1 MLFTRSIRP
10 HGVGWR
16 LCSAYKITP
25 LLVKILYIHGYLYI
39 MLPGM
44 SRCNHNPNPVQMKKR
59 LFLASNQIPVDTVR
73 TENGFEIRQSDEL
86 TVSGLKEFY
95 KKFQTKWIGLTGLEE
110 YDLGRKEMQQLERKL
125 MDYRCIPVFPE
136 PSDYEQYL
144 HGFSRNTIW
153 PLFHYFTQSAEY
165 DDKEWDAYVRVNQL
179 YSEKILQLVEE
190 GDTIWIHDYHL
201 MLLPGML
208 KEKMPRLNI
217 GLFIHIPFPSFEIFR
232 LLPWREPI
240 LQGML
245 GADLI
250 GFHTYD
256 YVRHFLSCVRRIF
269 GYDTVFNRIRIGERT
284 LKVDAF
290 PRGINSERFR
300 AKAEEHYKASGE
312 KDSDARSLMQNF
324 ANSEREEKII
334 LSIDKLNYTKGI
346 PTRLRAFEL
355 FLQENPEYLEKV
367 NFILLA
373 LISGERSQF
382 YESLKREVDELV
394 GRINGNY
401 GTITWMPVRY
411 LNREF
416 SIDELIDMYSLADIA
431 LILPL
436 RDGMNMVAK
445 EFVASRFDEDGVLIL
460 SEMTGASKELHEALI
475 VNPNNLGE
483 VVQAI
488 KEALQM
494 PQEEQKRRMTVM
506 QDRLNRYT
514 IDRWANEF
522 INSLGS
528 VIESQKTS
536 LTRKISSGHVK
547 KVVQAYRKA
556 EKRILFLDYDGT
568 LSGFR
573 KNPEDAKP
581 DQELFDILAKLTGD
595 PKNTVTII
603 SGRDK
608 ETLGRWFDK
617 DWNIHF
623 IAEHGVW
630 LRDPGGDWHMLEQ
643 IDNQWKESVQPLLE
657 YYVDQT
663 PRSFIEHKNFS
674 LVWHYR
680 KADPDLGIQRA
691 WELKDELRTLTSNLN
706 LEIMDGDKVLEIKF
720 SGINKGRAALQKMG
734 DIHYDF
740 IFAVG
745 DDWTDEYTFEAMP
758 EEAYTVKVG
767 AKTTEAAYY
776 IDGVEKVRELLSCFD
791 AGNCE

>member
-1 MLFTRSIRP
+1 
-10 HGVGWR
+10 
-16 LCSAYKITP
+16 
-25 LLVKILYIHGYLYI
+25 
-39 MLPGM
+39 
-44 SRCNHNPNPVQMKKR
+44 MKK
-59 LFLASNQIPVDTVR
+59 LFIASNQIPVNTIKAGDQ
-73 TENGFEIRQSDEL
+73 FEIEPTEEL
-86 TVSGLKEFY
+86 TTSGLNHFY
-95 KKFQTKWIGLTGLEE
+95 KQYHTKWIGLTGLEE
-110 YDLGRKEMQQLERKL
+110 MDLTRKDMQQLEGRL
-125 MDYRCIPVFPE
+125 LDYRCIPVFPD
-136 PSDYEQYL
+136 PDDYQDYL

-153 PLFHYFTQSAEY
+153 PLFHYFIQNTEY
-165 DDKEWDAYVRVNQL
+165 EDHEWHAYVKINQL
-179 YSEKILQLVEE
+179 YAEKILQLVDE
-190 GDTIWIHDYHL
+190 GDTVWIHDFHL

-208 KEKMPRLNI
+208 KERMPRLSI

-232 LLPWREPI
+232 LLPWREKI
-240 LQGML
+240 LEGML
-245 GADLI
+245 GADLV

-284 LKVDAF
+284 MKADAF
-290 PRGINSERFR
+290 PKGINAEHFKL
-300 AKAEEHYKASGE
+300 KAEEHARAHANP
-312 KDSDARSLMQNF
+312 DSEAKKLMEHLSDN
-324 ANSEREEKII
+324 ERNEKII

-346 PTRLRAFEL
+346 PARLRAFEL
-355 FLQENPEYLEKV
+355 FLEENPEYLEKV
-367 NFILLA
+367 SFILLA
-373 LISGERSQF
+373 LISGESSQF
-382 YESLKREVDELV
+382 YEALKREVDELV
-394 GRINGNY
+394 GRINGNF

-416 SIDELIDMYSLADIA
+416 SIDELIDMYSMADIA

-445 EFVASRFDEDGVLIL
+445 EFVASRFDGNGVLIL

-483 VVQAI
+483 VVIAI

-494 PQEEQKRRMTVM
+494 PVEEQGRRMKVM
-506 QDRLNRYT
+506 QERLQRYT
-514 IDRWANEF
+514 VERWANEF
-522 INSLGS
+522 VSSLGS

-547 KVVQAYRKA
+547 KVVKAYT
-556 EKRILFLDYDGT
+556 ESDKRILFLDYDGT

-573 KNPEDAKP
+573 KDPEDAKP
-581 DQELFDILAKLTGD
+581 DQELYDILEKLTND

-608 ETLGRWFDK
+608 ETLGRWFDNNL
-617 DWNIHF
+617 NIHF

-630 LRDPGGDWHMLEQ
+630 LKNPGGEWHMLEQ
-643 IDNQWKESVQPLLE
+643 IDNYWKESVQPLLE

-706 LEIMDGDKVLEIKF
+706 LEIMDGDKVLEIKY
-720 SGINKGRAALQKMG
+720 SGINKGRAALQKIG
-734 DIHYDF
+734 NIGYDF

-758 EEAYTVKVG
+758 EQAYTIKVG
-767 AKTTEAAYY
+767 AKTTSAKYY
-776 IDGVEKVRELLSCFD
+776 IEGVEKVRELLTCFD
-791 AGNCE
+791 RQNCE

>member
-1 MLFTRSIRP
+1 
-10 HGVGWR
+10 
-16 LCSAYKITP
+16 
-25 LLVKILYIHGYLYI
+25 
-39 MLPGM
+39 
-44 SRCNHNPNPVQMKKR
+44 MKKR
-59 LFLASNQIPVDTVR
+59 LFLASNQVPLHTRRV
-73 TENGFEIRQSDEL
+73 NGQFEIEADDEL
-86 TVSGLKEFY
+86 TISGLGNFY
-95 KKFQTKWIGLTGLEE
+95 KQYQTRWIGLTGLEDDE
-110 YDLGRKEMQQLERKL
+110 LSRKEMQELESQMLKHRCIPIFPDP
-125 MDYRCIPVFPE
+125 MDYRN
-136 PSDYEQYL
+136 YL

-153 PLFHYFTQSAEY
+153 PLFHYFTQNAEY
-165 DDKEWDAYVRVNQL
+165 EDHEWDAYLKINEL
-179 YSEKILQLVEE
+179 YAEKILQLADE
-190 GDTIWIHDYHL
+190 GDTIWIHDFHL
-201 MLLPGML
+201 MLLPGIL
-208 KEKMPRLNI
+208 KERMPKLSI

-232 LLPWREPI
+232 LLPWREK
-240 LQGML
+240 LLEGML

-269 GYDTVFNRIRIGERT
+269 GYDTVFNRISIGERT

-290 PRGINSERFR
+290 PKGINAERIKM
-300 AKAEEHYKASGE
+300 KAIEHAE
-312 KDSDARSLMQNF
+312 ADRHAESDAGRMMKHF
-324 ANSEREEKII
+324 KTGDGGIKII

-346 PTRLRAFEL
+346 PARLRAFEL
-355 FLQENPEYLEKV
+355 FLEESPEYLEKV
-367 NFILLA
+367 NLILLA
-373 LISGERSQF
+373 MSSPEKSQF

-401 GTITWMPVRY
+401 GTITWMPVMY

-416 SIDELIDMYSLADIA
+416 TIDELVDMYALADIA

-445 EFVASRFDEDGVLIL
+445 EFVAARHRNDGVLIL

-483 VVQAI
+483 VVIAI

-494 PQEEQKRRMTVM
+494 PEEEQVRRMKVM
-506 QDRLNRYT
+506 QDRLERYAV
-514 IDRWANEF
+514 DRWAAEF
-522 INSLGS
+522 VKSLAN

-547 KVVQAYRKA
+547 KVVKAYREA

-568 LSGFR
+568 LSGFK

-581 DQELFDILAKLTGD
+581 DQELYDLLKTITKD

-608 ETLGRWFDK
+608 ETLSRWFHE

-630 LRDPGGDWHMLEQ
+630 LRNPGGEWHMLEQ

-706 LEIMDGDKVLEIKF
+706 LEIMDGDKVLEIKY

-734 DIHYDF
+734 DTNYDF

-745 DDWTDEYTFEAMP
+745 DDWTDEYTFESMP
-758 EEAYTVKVG
+758 EKAFTVKVG
-767 AKTTEAAYY
+767 AKTTAASYY
-776 IDGVEKVRELLSCFD
+776 IEGVEKVRELLTCFGEKSC
-791 AGNCE
+791 E

>member
-1 MLFTRSIRP
+1 
-10 HGVGWR
+10 
-16 LCSAYKITP
+16 
-25 LLVKILYIHGYLYI
+25 
-39 MLPGM
+39 
-44 SRCNHNPNPVQMKKR
+44 MKKR
-59 LFLASNQIPVDTVR
+59 LFLASNQIPLHTYRADGQFKI
-73 TENGFEIRQSDEL
+73 EPDDEL
-86 TVSGLKEFY
+86 TISGLGNFY
-95 KKFQTKWIGLTGLEE
+95 KQYQTRWIGLTGLEDDE
-110 YDLGRKEMQQLERKL
+110 LSRKDMQELESQ
-125 MDYRCIPVFPE
+125 MMEYRCIPIFPD
-136 PSDYEQYL
+136 PVDYKNYL
-144 HGFSRNTIW
+144 HGFSRNTVW
-153 PLFHYFTQSAEY
+153 PLFHYFTQNAEY
-165 DDKEWDAYVRVNQL
+165 EDHEWEAYKKVNEL
-179 YSEKILQLVEE
+179 FAEKILQLADE
-190 GDTIWIHDYHL
+190 GDTIWIHDFHL
-201 MLLPGML
+201 MLLPGIL
-208 KEKMPRLNI
+208 KERMPKLSV

-232 LLPWREPI
+232 LLPWREK
-240 LQGML
+240 LLEGML

-269 GYDTVFNRIRIGERT
+269 GYDTVFNRISIGERT
-284 LKVDAF
+284 MKVDAF
-290 PRGINSERFR
+290 PKGINAERIKK
-300 AKAEEHYKASGE
+300 KAIEHAE
-312 KDSDARSLMQNF
+312 ADRHAESDAGRMMKHF
-324 ANSEREEKII
+324 KTDDGGTKII

-346 PTRLRAFEL
+346 PARLRAFEL
-355 FLQENPEYLEKV
+355 FLEESPEYLEKV
-367 NFILLA
+367 NLILLA
-373 LISGERSQF
+373 MTSTEKSQF

-401 GTITWMPVRY
+401 GTITWMPVMY

-416 SIDELIDMYSLADIA
+416 TIDELVDMYSLADIA

-445 EFVASRFDEDGVLIL
+445 EFVAARHRNDGVLIL

-483 VVQAI
+483 VVIAI

-494 PQEEQKRRMTVM
+494 PKEEQVRRIKVM
-506 QDRLNRYT
+506 QHRLERYAV
-514 IDRWANEF
+514 DRWAAEF
-522 INSLGS
+522 VNSLS
-528 VIESQKTS
+528 NVIESQKTS
-536 LTRKISSGHVK
+536 LTRKISSGHLK
-547 KVVQAYRKA
+547 KVIKAYRDAK
-556 EKRILFLDYDGT
+556 KRILFLDYDGT
-568 LSGFR
+568 LSGFK

-581 DQELFDILAKLTGD
+581 DQELYDLLNTLTKD
-595 PKNTVTII
+595 PRNTVTII

-608 ETLGRWFDK
+608 ETLSRWFNEE
-617 DWNIHF
+617 WNIHF

-630 LRDPGGDWHMLEQ
+630 LRNPGGDWHMLEQ

-734 DIHYDF
+734 NSNYDF

-758 EEAYTVKVG
+758 ERAFTVKVG
-767 AKTTEAAYY
+767 AKTTAASYY
-776 IDGVEKVRELLSCFD
+776 IEGVEKVRDLLTCFGEESC
-791 AGNCE
+791 E